1 MNKSSK
7 LTIIILSIVAIFF
20 AGTTAFA
27 GLKLDEQK
35 QQNKELKQEIKTGF
49 VHKNNNTA
57 KADKASSFSSSQP
70 INDKGKAKHNNKVA
84 REEYAKTDIG
94 RYLNKHKDTMVMP
107 VKITDKFLPTGNP
120 SIDAQENTD
129 KRSRM
134 VYIVGSQQA
143 LQQEKNNLINASHNN
158 HYSWNSATTVFTGE
172 HSNYSQVKPNVLFGS
187 SKMTDQFD
195 FSFSQIVNAKTF
207 RQQTINQIIL
217 RNVAIM

>member
-49 VHKNNNTA
+49 VHKNNNTV

-70 INDKGKAKHNNKVA
+70 INNKGKAKHNSKVA

-94 RYLNKHKDTMVMP
+94 RYLNKHKNAMVMP

-120 SIDAQENTD
+120 SFDAQENVD

-134 VYIVGSQQA
+134 IYIVGSQQA
-143 LQQEKNNLINASHNN
+143 LQQEKNDLINASHDN
-158 HYSWNSATTVFTGE
+158 HYSWNSTTAVFTGE
-172 HSNYSQVKPNVLFGS
+172 HSNYAQVKPNVLLGS
-187 SKMTDQFD
+187 NKMTDQFD
-195 FSFSQIVNAKTF
+195 FSFSQIINAQKF
-207 RQQTINQIIL
+207 KGQTINQIVL
-217 RNVAIM
+217 RNAMMV